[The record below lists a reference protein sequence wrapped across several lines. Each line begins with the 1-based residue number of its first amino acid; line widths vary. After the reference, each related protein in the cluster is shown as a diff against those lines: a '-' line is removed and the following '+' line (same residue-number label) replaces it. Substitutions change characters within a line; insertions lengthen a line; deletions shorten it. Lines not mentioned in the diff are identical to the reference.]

1 MKRAVFYIIS
11 LFFSQLISSQ
21 HNNEFFFNDAIVHI
35 ESGAEIHVN
44 GDVLFNGG
52 NLTLNGLMKTQGN
65 SYANT
70 SFQQRG
76 TGTYRIQNSNVN
88 TGEEQFLSG
97 SFAVRGGQS
106 AVGMDDGSFYN
117 LELDND
123 QGVLFLVGSGNVADI
138 RNSLNFSFGGTQ
150 NRIVTHDIRLG
161 TPANG
166 ADYDAVFGIMS
177 SATGLTSLVGNTI
190 TINGNMTTID
200 NGYVQGKLRRAIST
214 LGGSYP
220 FVIGLEPAGLLDSRG
235 VQYASIDFESNT
247 YDVVTA
253 YFQQGS
259 DNSGSVETEC
269 NYGFGYFQGTSHG
282 EWVFQSGGS
291 GVYELRLWP
300 QGNFPV
306 YTIWTITKDRQL
318 SGDACDHSPSTI
330 GISRGGFNGFSTF
343 GIVGGFSILPVDLLD
358 FGGQCKDDQVQFQWR
373 TASEVNNDHFIIQ
386 GSHDG
391 LQYENIESI
400 QGMGTIKSIT
410 DYELKLS
417 ANYLYYRL
425 IQVDFDGKTEI
436 FQSVFLPCNKDKQSS
451 FSLFPNPTS
460 NQLFIQ
466 SPFNSWTVT
475 LYDLNGKILFKDFY
489 QGREHQVNLSK
500 YDNQSLIISLHSQ
513 AGSFSHRIIVD

>member
-1 MKRAVFYIIS
+1 MKKIPFIFICQLSSLLVFG
-11 LFFSQLISSQ
+11 Q
-21 HNNEFFFNDAIVHI
+21 HNNEFYVNSAIIHI
-35 ESGAEIHVN
+35 ESGAEVHVN
-44 GDVLFNGG
+44 GDVHFSGG
-52 NLTLNGLMKTQGN
+52 RLTLDGVLRTQGN

-76 TGTYRIQNSNVN
+76 TGTYRVQNSTVN
-88 TGEEQFLSG
+88 IGEEQFLSG

-106 AVGMDDGSFYN
+106 TIGVDDGSFYN

-123 QGVLFLVGSGNVADI
+123 QGIIFLVGTGNVADV
-138 RNSLNFSFGGTQ
+138 RNSIDFFSGITQ
-150 NRIVTHDIRLG
+150 NRIITHDIRSG

-166 ADYDAVFGIMS
+166 ADYDATFGIMTTT
-177 SATGLTSLVGNTI
+177 TGLTPLSGNTI
-190 TINGNMTTID
+190 GLNGNMSTID
-200 NGYVQGKLRRAIST
+200 NGYVQGKLRRAVSSS
-214 LGGSYP
+214 GGAYP
-220 FVIGLEPAGLLDSRG
+220 FVIGLEPTGLLDPRG
-235 VQYASIDFESNT
+235 IQYALINFGPNT
-247 YDVVTA
+247 YDVVTG

-269 NYGFGYFQGTSHG
+269 SYAFGYFQGSDHG
-282 EWVFQSGGS
+282 EWVFQSPGS
-291 GVYELRLWP
+291 GDYELTLWP

-318 SGDACDHSPSTI
+318 SGDPCDHSPSII

-358 FGGQCKDDQVQFQWR
+358 FEGQCKDDQVQFQWR

-391 LQYENIESI
+391 LQYENIGSV